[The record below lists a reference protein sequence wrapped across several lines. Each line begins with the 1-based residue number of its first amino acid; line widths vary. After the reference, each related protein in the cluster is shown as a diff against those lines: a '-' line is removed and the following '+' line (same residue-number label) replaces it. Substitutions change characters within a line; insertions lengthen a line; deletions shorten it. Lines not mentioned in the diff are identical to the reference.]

1 MKKTVTVVALAMATS
16 MFVGC
21 ASSKVALTDEQ
32 KEVVQDWT
40 NRAEMYVQITEE
52 GLKDPLL
59 CNNPTIDALVNTI
72 GPISTAVTT
81 WTATKVSEQLAV
93 NAWNTYAGWVNGPE
107 AAKLSGDALA
117 AEQTRQAKLACI
129 EAGMTLNATEETL
142 LDAATVVYNF
152 RKLNLTSTED
162 TDAFFA
168 NLSEENANKVAAWS
182 DALQKNMG
190 AEEGRQV
197 FFEVIG
203 IEKTNWKDVVPKLA
217 SYATTVAASSKQLA
231 NALEDKDLAKRLALG
246 ATPFASAQDKALLA
260 AVDRL
265 QLQTSTMLK
274 AIPWLT
280 SALTTKVD

>member
-168 NLSEENANKVAAWS
+168 NLK
-182 DALQKNMG
+182 
-190 AEEGRQV
+190 
-197 FFEVIG
+197 
-203 IEKTNWKDVVPKLA
+203 
-217 SYATTVAASSKQLA
+217 
-231 NALEDKDLAKRLALG
+231 DKDLAKRLALG
-246 ATPFASAQDKALLA
+246 ATPFASAQDKALVA

-265 QLQTSTMLK
+265 QLQTTTMLK